1 MSWGRG
7 NSFDLSIT
15 PRFGWVRQV
24 SYWIN
29 QFYLC
34 THAYSGVLLT
44 LSAPT
49 LHNKMSSCNFNFMQ
63 EFWENYKLNVQLK
76 KKENAPRFERR
87 KYWSL
92 ATTFARQCSTCYGRD
107 GTIASRS
114 INRENN
120 IEALVIFK
128 KIQFIL
134 GSPKRYEFYSGAKK
148 NERQW
153 KKWTRTC
160 TTFSP

>member
-1 MSWGRG
+1 MKHYKFENNRRIRSKLPSA
-7 NSFDLSIT
+7 NL
-15 PRFGWVRQV
+15 QV
-24 SYWIN
+24 T
-29 QFYLC
+29 C
-34 THAYSGVLLT
+34 APASGSL
-44 LSAPT
+44 APQNPSQ
-49 LHNKMSSCNFNFMQ
+49 LHNNIIARSSTTTVDLYASIWPQTTRFNT
-63 EFWENYKLNVQLK
+63 
-76 KKENAPRFERR
+76 RR
-87 KYWSL
+87 EYSSL
-92 ATTFARQCSTCYGRD
+92 VTAFAQQCSTCYGRD

-128 KIQFIL
+128 KIQFAL
-134 GSPKRYEFYSGAKK
+134 GSPNRYESYSGAKK